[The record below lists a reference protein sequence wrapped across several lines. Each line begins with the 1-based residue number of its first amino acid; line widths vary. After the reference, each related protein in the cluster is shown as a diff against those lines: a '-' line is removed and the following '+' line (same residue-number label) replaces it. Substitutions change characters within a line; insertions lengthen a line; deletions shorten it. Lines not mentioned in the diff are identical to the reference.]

1 MSKHM
6 GKGGLGVILR
16 DHAGAFRA
24 ASCHVILTATDP
36 GMVELLAC
44 KKAIE
49 LARRVGVGK
58 LHLECDSAGVLSM
71 LNNQEKN
78 LSAAGPTVEDVK
90 LRLKEFDECRV
101 SWVSRSANAAAD
113 RLAKVGMGDELNSVW
128 LSSPPD
134 CILHIVSDE
143 IPAFS

>member
-1 MSKHM
+1 MAKHM
-6 GKGGLGVILR
+6 GRGGAGVILR

-24 ASCHVILTATDP
+24 ASCHVLATDP
-36 GMVELLAC
+36 EMVELLAC

-58 LHLECDSAGVLSM
+58 LHLESDSAGVVAM

-78 LSAAGPTVEDVK
+78 LSAVGPTVEDVK
-90 LRLKEFDECRV
+90 SRLKEFDEFRV
-101 SWVSRSANAAAD
+101 SWVSRSVNAAAD

-134 CILHIVSDE
+134 YILHIVSDE
-143 IPAFS
+143 IPTFS